1 MHRSLA
7 PIRKVAFGGTA
18 GLVALAITY
27 FSQLTGGDLPVGV
40 GELVVFAATT
50 VVAYLTGGNEAPTRS
65 HGVPSSRPHDE

>member
-27 FSQLTGGDLPVGV
+27 FTQLTGVDIPIGV
-40 GELVVFAATT
+40 AELVVLIVTT
-50 VVAYLTGGNEAPTRS
+50 GVAYRTAGSDVPTQGPQ
-65 HGVPSSRPHDE
+65 HQFE